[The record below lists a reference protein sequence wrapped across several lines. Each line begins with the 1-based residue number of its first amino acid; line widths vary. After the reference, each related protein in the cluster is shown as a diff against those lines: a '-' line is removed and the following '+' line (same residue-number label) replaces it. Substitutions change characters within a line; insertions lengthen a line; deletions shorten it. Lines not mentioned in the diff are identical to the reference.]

1 MQWKSM
7 ATISAA
13 MSARNENR
21 TSRRHLPPLLPETC
35 QQNCVMLVFLYYFFL
50 FGKGIKTEKQWEHRD
65 SERLRDKDGKGAER
79 KQAITQRNAEIYRL

>member
-35 QQNCVMLVFLYYFFL
+35 QQNCVMLVFLYYLLL
-50 FGKGIKTEKQWEHRD
+50 FGKGIKTEKKGGSTGTVRDRETKMKKGQKESKRELREMQIHR
-65 SERLRDKDGKGAER
+65 L
-79 KQAITQRNAEIYRL
+79 